1 MSSTDLIAAAV
12 FEREINAIAIRIAEL
27 NRLEPKTYLEETVL
41 QDEVLN
47 LLRVRSYIKDRLAS
61 FSN

>member
-1 MSSTDLIAAAV
+1 MSSVDLIAAAV
-12 FEREINAIAIRIAEL
+12 FEREIATLAARIAEL
-27 NRLEPKTYLEETVL
+27 NRVEPKTYLEETMI

-47 LLRVRSYIKDRLAS
+47 LLKVRTYIKDRLGS

>member
-1 MSSTDLIAAAV
+1 MSSVDLIAAAV
-12 FEREINAIAIRIAEL
+12 FEREIATLAARIAEL
-27 NRLEPKTYLEETVL
+27 NRVEPKTYFEETTL

-47 LLRVRSYIKDRLAS
+47 LLRVRSYMKDRLAS

>member
-1 MSSTDLIAAAV
+1 MSSVDLIAAAV
-12 FEREINAIAIRIAEL
+12 FEREIAALAARIAEL
-27 NRLEPKTYLEETVL
+27 NRLEPKTYLEETMI

-47 LLRVRSYIKDRLAS
+47 LLKVRTYIKDRLGS